1 MLLLVGIILKQFTF
15 GVAVGLLSILFLLIC
30 SALISGSE
38 IAFFSLDP
46 QQLKQLRNLKSKK
59 NQIILSLI
67 EKPKKLLATV
77 LIANNFV
84 NVAIVIISTFVTTEL
99 VDFSNH
105 MVLGFVFQV
114 IIVTG
119 LILLIGE
126 IMPKVYATRNAIKFA
141 SFMALPLV
149 FLIKLFYPLSYI
161 LVHSSSLI
169 DKRIAKRG
177 HNISMNELSHALE
190 ITEISSNDE
199 SDQKILK
206 SIVNFGDIDVKE
218 IMKSRLDITTIE
230 IDTKFDELLKIILDS
245 GYSRIPVFQEQLD
258 KIVGVL
264 YIKDLLKYLDK
275 DSDFKWQSLI
285 RTPFFVPESKKINDL
300 FKEFQEKKIHLAI
313 VVDEY
318 GGTSGLVTLED
329 ILEEILGE
337 INDEFDSED
346 IPYSKINEN
355 TYVFEGKTSLNDFC
369 KITGVDFDFFDE
381 VKGEFDSIAGL
392 ILELVGKIP
401 QKNEK
406 VSFRNFNFEIEA
418 VDKKRINRIKIT
430 INEETK

>member
-1 MLLLVGIILKQFTF
+1 MLLLVGVILKQFSLS
-15 GVAVGLLSILFLLIC
+15 VAVGLLVIILLLIC

-46 QQLKQLRNLKSKK
+46 QHLQKLRNLKNKK
-59 NQIILSLI
+59 NQLILRLI
-67 EKPKKLLATV
+67 EKPKSLLATV

-84 NVAIVIISTFVTTEL
+84 NVAIVIISTFVTSEII
-99 VDFSNH
+99 DFANH
-105 MVLGFVFQV
+105 KLLGFIFQV

-141 SFMALPLV
+141 SFMAAPIN

-169 DKRIAKRG
+169 DKRISKRG

-190 ITEISSNDE
+190 ITDDNENDE
-199 SDQKILK
+199 GDKKILK

-218 IMKSRLDITTIE
+218 IMKSRLDITTIDIE
-230 IDTKFDELLKIILDS
+230 TKFDELLQIILNS
-245 GYSRIPVFQEQLD
+245 GYSRIPVYKEQLD

-275 DSDFKWQSLI
+275 EQDFKWQSLI

-346 IPYSKINEN
+346 IPYSKVNEN
-355 TYVFEGKTSLNDFC
+355 TYIFEGKTSLNDFC
-369 KITGVDFDFFDE
+369 KITGVEFDFFDE

-392 ILELVGKIP
+392 ILEIVGKIP
-401 QKNEK
+401 NRFEIITFK
-406 VSFRNFNFEIEA
+406 NFNFEIEA
-418 VDKKRINRIKIT
+418 VDKKRIKRIKIT
-430 INEETK
+430 INEQTK

>member
-1 MLLLVGIILKQFTF
+1 MLLLVGIILKHFTLS
-15 GVAVGLLSILFLLIC
+15 VAVGLLVIILLLIF

-38 IAFFSLDP
+38 IAFFSLDH
-46 QQLKQLRNLKSKK
+46 QHLQKLRNLKNKK
-59 NQIILSLI
+59 NQLILRLI
-67 EKPKKLLATV
+67 EKPKSLLATV

-84 NVAIVIISTFVTTEL
+84 NVAIVIISTFVTSEII
-99 VDFSNH
+99 DFANH
-105 MVLGFVFQV
+105 KLLGFIFQV

-141 SFMALPLV
+141 SFMATPIN

-169 DKRIAKRG
+169 DKRISKRG

-190 ITEISSNDE
+190 ITDDNENDE
-199 SDQKILK
+199 GDKKILK

-218 IMKSRLDITTIE
+218 IMKSRLDITTIDIE
-230 IDTKFDELLKIILDS
+230 TKFDELLQIILNS
-245 GYSRIPVFQEQLD
+245 GYSRIPVYKEQLD

-275 DSDFKWQSLI
+275 EQDFKWQSLI
-285 RTPFFVPESKKINDL
+285 RAPFFVPESKKINDL

-346 IPYSKINEN
+346 IPYSKVNEN
-355 TYVFEGKTSLNDFC
+355 TYIFEGKTSLNDFC
-369 KITGVDFDFFDE
+369 KITGVEFDFFDE

-392 ILELVGKIP
+392 ILEIVGKIP
-401 QKNEK
+401 NRFEIITFK
-406 VSFRNFNFEIEA
+406 NFNFEIEA
-418 VDKKRINRIKIT
+418 VDKKRIKRIKIT
-430 INEETK
+430 INEQTK

>member
-105 MVLGFVFQV
+105 LVLGFVFQV

-218 IMKSRLDITTIE
+218 IMKSRLDITTIDIE
-230 IDTKFDELLKIILDS
+230 TKFDELLKIILDS

-401 QKNEK
+401 QKCEI
-406 VSFRNFNFEIEA
+406 VSFKNFNFEIEA